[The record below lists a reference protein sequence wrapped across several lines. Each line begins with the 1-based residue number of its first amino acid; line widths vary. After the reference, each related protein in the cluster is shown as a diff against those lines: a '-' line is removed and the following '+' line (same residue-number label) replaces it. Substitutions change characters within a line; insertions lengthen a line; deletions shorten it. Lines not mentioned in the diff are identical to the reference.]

1 MKRTKAELEAQIE
14 RAERTL
20 RHFSPNTEIYSKT
33 WRLQARAKAELG
45 RILRQEA
52 RS

>member
-14 RAERTL
+14 RAEQTL
-20 RHFSPNTEIYSKT
+20 RHFSPNTEVYSKT

-45 RILRQEA
+45 RLLRQEV